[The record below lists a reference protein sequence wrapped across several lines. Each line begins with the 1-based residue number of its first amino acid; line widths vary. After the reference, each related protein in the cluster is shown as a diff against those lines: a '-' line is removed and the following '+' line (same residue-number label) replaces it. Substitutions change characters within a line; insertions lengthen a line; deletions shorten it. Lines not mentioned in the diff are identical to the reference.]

1 MKNPIKV
8 AITGKIGTGKST
20 ISNILKKLGYSVFE
34 SDKEVDK
41 LFRSDNTKQKI
52 INLFSD
58 KINNLVTKD
67 GYIDKALL
75 GNYVFYNNKG
85 LKNLEDLIHP
95 LLNTEKQ
102 KFINSNKTEKV
113 LFFDI
118 PLLFEKRLFS
128 HYTFI
133 IYLHVNKKIQRQRVL
148 KRKKMNKDKLE
159 KILNAQDYKL
169 KDYNDFISIKI
180 DTSKDLNQIKK
191 ILTFF
196 INKKV
201 LNLL

>member
-1 MKNPIKV
+1 VKNPIKV